1 LLSWRWW
8 HHLISPRVSLDQ
20 LYTSSDADSLWG
32 ATYKPEQKTL
42 IGFVSTFDKSLIR
55 SARVMNATDSAKVF
69 LQKSLAIL
77 EENGLWYHEAMQNVV
92 SLEAEV
98 AKWRAITD
106 TLWRVEHPKV
116 GNASIAFVEVVRSN
130 HQLSFKVGGV
140 LAKFLRTWL
149 DGDELFKH
157 YKDLQVKKKD
167 LGGKI

>member
-1 LLSWRWW
+1 MLSWRWW

-69 LQKSLAIL
+69 LQRSLAIL

-140 LAKFLRTWL
+140 LAKFLRTL
-149 DGDELFKH
+149 TPKFVLPRISR
-157 YKDLQVKKKD
+157 
-167 LGGKI
+167 LGSHDKRPH